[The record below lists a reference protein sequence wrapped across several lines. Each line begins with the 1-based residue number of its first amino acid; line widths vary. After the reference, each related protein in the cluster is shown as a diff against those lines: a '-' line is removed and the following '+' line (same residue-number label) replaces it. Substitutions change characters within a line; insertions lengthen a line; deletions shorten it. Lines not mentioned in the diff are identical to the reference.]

1 MVKRKNCG
9 NIYIF
14 TAVWNG
20 VQITCGSEYRHTI
33 RRVSIIQP
41 SLFYFSLRISQSLNG
56 DLYQNRTNLFFFSAR
71 KFRQHRTAIY
81 TPHDFQS
88 DFEIL
93 NNLRTYDKHYDSLLF
108 KGLNPAK
115 GKSSLRSCG
124 DAQQGTLRT

>member
-41 SLFYFSLRISQSLNG
+41 SLFYCHP
-56 DLYQNRTNLFFFSAR
+56 
-71 KFRQHRTAIY
+71 KTAQLAFCDPY
-81 TPHDFQS
+81 
-88 DFEIL
+88 
-93 NNLRTYDKHYDSLLF
+93 Y
-108 KGLNPAK
+108 
-115 GKSSLRSCG
+115 
-124 DAQQGTLRT
+124 

>member
-1 MVKRKNCG
+1 MK
-9 NIYIF
+9 I
-14 TAVWNG
+14 
-20 VQITCGSEYRHTI
+20 E
-33 RRVSIIQP
+33 
-41 SLFYFSLRISQSLNG
+41 
-56 DLYQNRTNLFFFSAR
+56 
-71 KFRQHRTAIY
+71 Y